1 MLLGMRRLGASRME
15 QLCHPG
21 RRDATLP
28 NGVVPFSPTEFTKR
42 STEMIRS
49 EVERI
54 RSAGIADAIRGR
66 PFIVGSADTH
76 VYGTFVVAGVLR
88 ALGAEVVDAGVDR
101 DPEHFAALLGQRS
114 DRPAVAISTHNGQ
127 CVSYTR
133 RLMTL
138 LPAHDRPDVFI
149 GGKLNTIAD
158 GDSEPRDAS
167 HLLREMGAVP
177 CPTIQDLVGHFAVG
191 TRA

>member
-1 MLLGMRRLGASRME
+1 
-15 QLCHPG
+15 
-21 RRDATLP
+21 
-28 NGVVPFSPTEFTKR
+28 
-42 STEMIRS
+42 
-49 EVERI
+49 
-54 RSAGIADAIRGR
+54 
-66 PFIVGSADTH
+66 
-76 VYGTFVVAGVLR
+76 
-88 ALGAEVVDAGVDR
+88 VDR
-101 DPEHFAALLGQRS
+101 DPEHFAALLSQRV

-133 RLMTL
+133 QLMAL

-167 HLLREMGAVP
+167 QLLREMGVVP
-177 CPTIQDLVGHFAVG
+177 CRTIGDLAGHLAAV